1 MKAFATLTLA
11 ASLLALPVAAY
22 AEQGNAAEQV
32 VKYGNIEIHY
42 NAMPT
47 DELQPEVAKNY
58 HIERSHNRGL
68 LTIAVLRKNKLGVA
82 EPVQAALS
90 ATVVNL
96 NSQLAEIS
104 MREIREGSAVYYLGE
119 FRVTPPDTL
128 KFSVSVKPAGETRKY
143 QADFS
148 RPFFR

>member
-1 MKAFATLTLA
+1 MKALVTFTLA
-11 ASLLALPVAAY
+11 ASLLALPIAAHAGQAY
-22 AEQGNAAEQV
+22 PAEQV
-32 VKYGNIEIHY
+32 VKYGSIEIHY

-82 EPVQAALS
+82 EPVPAVLA

-96 NSQLAEIS
+96 SSQLAEIS

-128 KFSVSVKPAGETRKY
+128 KFSVSAQPAGETRKY
-143 QADFS
+143 QANFS
-148 RPFFR
+148 RPFF